1 MNYKNIS
8 EDEKNALA
16 LQYEPLVN
24 KITKQFVEKV
34 KVSWDDVK
42 SMAWEGF
49 ALAIET
55 YDDTRSKM
63 NFTQFAGFSI
73 RNNILTSLDNELRTV
88 KLSNYAQKKAL
99 AAGEAIFN
107 SVSIDAPVRQ
117 EDDIK
122 PRELV
127 MNMFQEEKFS
137 DGDIFEY
144 LYYRIEEQFHE
155 RDCKMFYMHFGL
167 KDYEEMKGKD
177 IAKAF
182 NVSEGLVSQKIKRII
197 KFIRKD
203 TELCEILSNLLK

>member
-1 MNYKNIS
+1 MNYKNIT
-8 EDEKNALA
+8 ETEKNALA
-16 LQYEPLVN
+16 KQYAPLVN

-34 KVSWDDVK
+34 KVSWDDVM

-49 ALAIET
+49 AIAIET

-63 NFTQFAGFSI
+63 NFTQFAGFAI

-88 KLSNYAQKKAL
+88 KLSYYAQKKAL
-99 AAGEAIFN
+99 ASGEAIFN
-107 SVSIDAPVRQ
+107 SVSIDASVRQ
-117 EDDIK
+117 DDEIK

-127 MNMFQEEKFS
+127 MNMYQDEKFS

-144 LYYRIEEQFHE
+144 LYSRIEDKFSE

-167 KDYEEMKGKD
+167 KDYDELKGKE
-177 IAKAF
+177 IAEKF

-203 TELCEILSNLLK
+203 NELCEILANLLK